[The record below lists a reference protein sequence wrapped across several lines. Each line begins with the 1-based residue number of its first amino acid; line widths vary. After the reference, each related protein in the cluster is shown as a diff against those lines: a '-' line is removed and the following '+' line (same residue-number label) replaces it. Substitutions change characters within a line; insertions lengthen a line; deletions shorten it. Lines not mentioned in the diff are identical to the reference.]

1 MHEKEKVCDTRRMP
15 KSLNFTL
22 TESELKIVAK
32 AVKSDKRP
40 EVRQRALGLR
50 LLHEGQTPKEV
61 AQIMAVSQPSVYDWH
76 HRWQTNGLAGL
87 ANCPKSGRP
96 RKTDRSYVERLEEVP
111 EQDPQELGYNF
122 TIWTADR
129 LRYHLEKETGKLI
142 GPTQFRNLLKEND
155 FVYRRPKHDLTDLQ
169 DPQAREAAEIWLEEL
184 KKAPK
189 QERSTYSLW
198 TKAP

>member
-1 MHEKEKVCDTRRMP
+1 MP
-15 KSLNFTL
+15 KPLNFTL
-22 TESELKIVAK
+22 TESDLAIIAK

-40 EVRQRALGLR
+40 EVRQRAMGLR
-50 LLHEGQTPKEV
+50 LLHEGHTPKEV
-61 AQIMAVSQPSVYDWH
+61 AEIISVSQPTVYDWH
-76 HRWQTNGLAGL
+76 HRWHQKGLEGL
-87 ANCPKSGRP
+87 ANRPKSGRP
-96 RKTDRSYVERLEEVP
+96 RKADHSYVELLKEVI

-129 LRYHLEKETGKLI
+129 LRLHLEVASGKLL
-142 GPTQFRNLLKEND
+142 GSTQFRALLKENN

-169 DPQAREAAEIWLEEL
+169 DAQAREAAKEWLDEL

>member
-1 MHEKEKVCDTRRMP
+1 MP

-22 TESELKIVAK
+22 TDSELKVVVK
-32 AVKSDKRP
+32 AAKSDKRP
-40 EVRQRALGLR
+40 EVRQKAMGLR

-76 HRWQTNGLAGL
+76 HRWQANGLDGL
-87 ANCPKSGRP
+87 ANRPKSGRP
-96 RKTDRSYVERLEEVP
+96 RKTDRSYVERLEEVI

-169 DPQAREAAEIWLEEL
+169 DPQAREAADVWLEAL
-184 KKAPK
+184 KKVPK

-198 TKAP
+198 TKAL

>member
-1 MHEKEKVCDTRRMP
+1 MP
-15 KSLNFTL
+15 KSLDFTL
-22 TESELKIVAK
+22 TESDLEIVVR

-40 EVRQRALGLR
+40 EVRQRAMGLR
-50 LLHEGQTPKEV
+50 LLHERQAQKEV
-61 AQIMAVSQPSVYDWH
+61 AEIMAVSQPTVYDWH
-76 HRWQTNGLAGL
+76 HRWQENGLEGL
-87 ANCPKSGRP
+87 ANRPKSGRP
-96 RKTDRSYVERLEEVP
+96 RKTDHSYVKRLEEVI

-142 GPTQFRNLLKEND
+142 GPTQFRALLKEND

-169 DPQAREAAEIWLEEL
+169 DPEAREAAQEWLEEL

-189 QERSTYSLW
+189 QARSTYSLW
-198 TKAP
+198 TKAL

>member
-1 MHEKEKVCDTRRMP
+1 MCDTRRMP

-22 TESELKIVAK
+22 SESELKIVAT
-32 AVKSDKRP
+32 AAKSDKRP

-61 AQIMAVSQPSVYDWH
+61 AQLMAVSQPSVYDWH
-76 HRWQTNGLAGL
+76 HRWQTSGLDGL
-87 ANCPKSGRP
+87 ANRPKSGRP
-96 RKTDRSYVERLEEVP
+96 RKTDQSYVERLEVAI
-111 EQDPQELGYNF
+111 EQDPQELGYHF
-122 TIWTADR
+122 TIWTAER
-129 LRYHLEKETGKLI
+129 LRHHLEKETGKRI
-142 GPTQFRNLLKEND
+142 GPTQFHALLKEHG

-169 DPQAREAAEIWLEEL
+169 DPQAREAAESWLEEL

>member
-1 MHEKEKVCDTRRMP
+1 MP
-15 KSLNFTL
+15 KSLDFTL
-22 TESELKIVAK
+22 TESDLEIVVR

-40 EVRQRALGLR
+40 EVRQRAMGLR
-50 LLHEGQTPKEV
+50 LLHEGHPPQEV
-61 AQIMAVSQPSVYDWH
+61 AEIMAVSQPTIYDWH
-76 HRWQTNGLAGL
+76 HRWQENGLEGL
-87 ANCPKSGRP
+87 ANRPKSGRP
-96 RKTDRSYVERLEEVP
+96 RKTDHSYVERLEEVI
-111 EQDPQELGYNF
+111 EQDPQELGYNI

-129 LRYHLEKETGKLI
+129 LRYHMEKETGKLI
-142 GPTQFRNLLKEND
+142 GSTQFRVLLKEND

-169 DPQAREAAEIWLEEL
+169 DPQAREAAQEWLEEL